1 MNPKSEIRN
10 SNMIPHA
17 WDISPKEAVALQ
29 RDLARLVRIEP
40 VDRDIRTIGGVD
52 CAFTKDGRILAAAV
66 LCDARNMETLATADV
81 SMPCEF
87 PYISGLLSFREAPAI
102 LAAVQKLPSRPD
114 LLICDGQGVA
124 HPRGLGLAC
133 HVGLWLDL
141 PTIGVAKSRLIG
153 DHEEP
158 GPMRGSQTL
167 LRFHEKTIGTVLR
180 SRDNVKP
187 LYVSVGHKIEL
198 GQAVDWVLRASGG
211 YRLPEP
217 TRRADK
223 LVAKVKAGI

>member
-1 MNPKSEIRN
+1 MLS
-10 SNMIPHA
+10 HA
-17 WDISPKEAVALQ
+17 WNISPKEAVGLQ

-40 VDRDIRTIGGVD
+40 VDKEIRTIGGVD
-52 CAFTKDGRILAAAV
+52 CAFTKDGRILASAV
-66 LCDARNMETLATADV
+66 LCDAQNLETLGTASV
-81 SMPCEF
+81 SLRCEF

-114 LLICDGQGVA
+114 LLMCDGQGTA
-124 HPRGLGLAC
+124 HPRGFGLGC

-153 DHEEP
+153 DHDEP
-158 GPMRGSQTL
+158 APLRGSQTV
-167 LRFHEKTIGTVLR
+167 LRFHGKTIGAVLR
-180 SRDNVKP
+180 TRDNVKP
-187 LYVSVGHKIEL
+187 LYISVGHKIEL
-198 GQAVDWVLRASGG
+198 AQAVDWVLRAGGG

-223 LVAKVKAGI
+223 LVAKVKTRI